1 MEETRT
7 NTINAIIHLAD
18 YVDNHIPVDYDYAL
32 TRLLQL
38 RENFEASSCH
48 LEDAVRAKFNEV
60 EHLIRQ
66 EILPCL
72 LDLQRDQLQLQISFG
87 IPRREIARRF
97 GVSLKTLHRRIAL
110 WGLRRDDLNNRISDE
125 ELDVIVSDI
134 HRHYPS
140 AGYKMILGHLRSSQL
155 FVKRGR
161 VLASLRRVDPQGVL
175 MRRLSLRTVKRRCY
189 SVPAP
194 NSLWHIDGHHKLIRW
209 RVVVHGGIDGFSRLI
224 LYLTAATNNRAQTV
238 LESFLSAVEQYGIP
252 SRVRSDKGGENILV
266 ARFMVTSRGLN
277 NNSHIAGRSVH
288 NQRIERLW
296 RDVFEN
302 VIDLFHTTFHRLEAE
317 GWLNPD
323 KETDLYALH
332 RCYMPH
338 IQSHLQQ
345 FQRAWNNHSLRT
357 ARNKSPLQLWWS
369 KAREGNRTNF
379 CQVHDECRVDWRGP
393 ERPVTDGVHIPE
405 LELPRALSVA
415 ELATLPNPAVP
426 LPETIPIY
434 IETVRILREIL

>member
-155 FVKRGR
+155 FVK
-161 VLASLRRVDPQGVL
+161 S
-175 MRRLSLRTVKRRCY
+175 MST
-189 SVPAP
+189 
-194 NSLWHIDGHHKLIRW
+194 
-209 RVVVHGGIDGFSRLI
+209 
-224 LYLTAATNNRAQTV
+224 
-238 LESFLSAVEQYGIP
+238 
-252 SRVRSDKGGENILV
+252 
-266 ARFMVTSRGLN
+266 
-277 NNSHIAGRSVH
+277 
-288 NQRIERLW
+288 
-296 RDVFEN
+296 
-302 VIDLFHTTFHRLEAE
+302 
-317 GWLNPD
+317 
-323 KETDLYALH
+323 
-332 RCYMPH
+332 
-338 IQSHLQQ
+338 
-345 FQRAWNNHSLRT
+345 
-357 ARNKSPLQLWWS
+357 
-369 KAREGNRTNF
+369 
-379 CQVHDECRVDWRGP
+379 
-393 ERPVTDGVHIPE
+393 
-405 LELPRALSVA
+405 
-415 ELATLPNPAVP
+415 
-426 LPETIPIY
+426 
-434 IETVRILREIL
+434 